1 MKRLMLLLTT
11 IFVTLFMCN
20 AVFAADDEDYRAG
33 KYITWALDDEGNL
46 SFTGYGRM
54 DDFVLSPSWPH
65 PWGFDVTSVHF
76 DDRITYI
83 GRDILRYCHNFTEIV
98 LPNSAKE
105 IGEGAFWQCL
115 NIEKLTLNEE
125 LEVIGTRAFSTFK
138 KMTKLTLPNSVK
150 SIGEFAFDYWIELTD
165 LTLGSSLDSI
175 GPKAFSSCYKLKRLE
190 VLNPTPPAMGELVFR
205 NADLS
210 GTELV
215 VPEGSLEAYM
225 NADQWKEFGSFRTA
239 VKDVIA
245 DDTRIYVCA
254 DNGSIVI
261 EGADDAV
268 AAVYT
273 TSGTLVYQG
282 KGNTVAIPSSGIYIV
297 RIADRS
303 FKIAV
308 R

>member
-1 MKRLMLLLTT
+1 MTELT
-11 IFVTLFMCN
+11 I
-20 AVFAADDEDYRAG
+20 
-33 KYITWALDDEGNL
+33 
-46 SFTGYGRM
+46 
-54 DDFVLSPSWPH
+54 
-65 PWGFDVTSVHF
+65 
-76 DDRITYI
+76 
-83 GRDILRYCHNFTEIV
+83 
-98 LPNSAKE
+98 
-105 IGEGAFWQCL
+105 
-115 NIEKLTLNEE
+115 
-125 LEVIGTRAFSTFK
+125 
-138 KMTKLTLPNSVK
+138 PNSVRNT
-150 SIGEFAFDYWIELTD
+150 GEFAFDYWIELTD
-165 LTLGSSLDSI
+165 LSLGSPLDSI
-175 GPKAFSSCYKLKRLE
+175 EAKAFSDCHKLKRLE
-190 VLNPTPPAMGELVFR
+190 VLTPTPPTIGKPVFR
-205 NADLS
+205 DTDLS

-245 DDTRIYVCA
+245 EGTRIYVRA

-268 AAVYT
+268 TAVYM

-282 KGNTVAIPSSGIYIV
+282 KDNTIAVPSSGIYIV